1 MGRIF
6 KEQTIKEKTDKITT
20 LKFKTFT
27 YQKTYITNKWYIDGS
42 LDKIVPIQIYEV
54 DSCTMVT

>member
-1 MGRIF
+1 MGTIF
-6 KEQTIKEKTDKITT
+6 KEQTIMEKTNTITT

-27 YQKTYITNKWYIDGS
+27 YPKTYITNKWCIVGS
-42 LDKIVPIQIYEV
+42 LDKIVPVQIYEV